1 MLPAVLS
8 IKTSLKAAVSADI
21 ADGRNLETLNTT
33 SLCRA
38 PILRIRPQDGIEG
51 KSCERKGAQSK
62 SVNSVADGKGIATRV
77 MSQLQSHEI
86 RRVAESTVCRL
97 NPAIYVLW
105 SS

>member
-38 PILRIRPQDGIEG
+38 PILRVRSQDGIG
-51 KSCERKGAQSK
+51 RK

-86 RRVAESTVCRL
+86 RRVVESAVCRP
-97 NPAIYVLW
+97 NPTIYV
-105 SS
+105 

>member
-38 PILRIRPQDGIEG
+38 PILRIRPQGGIER
-51 KSCERKGAQSK
+51 KSCEKGCTKQERLQRCGRER
-62 SVNSVADGKGIATRV
+62 DGYEGDVPAAKPRDPPCRG
-77 MSQLQSHEI
+77 E
-86 RRVAESTVCRL
+86 RRMEA
-97 NPAIYVLW
+97 
-105 SS
+105 

>member
-1 MLPAVLS
+1 MPPAVLS

-38 PILRIRPQDGIEG
+38 PILRIRPQDGIER

-62 SVNSVADGKGIATRV
+62 NVNSLADGKGMATRV
-77 MSQLQSHEI
+77 MSQLQSHKV
-86 RRVAESTVCRL
+86 RCVVESVVCRPNL
-97 NPAIYVLW
+97 TIYV
-105 SS
+105 

>member
-1 MLPAVLS
+1 MPPDVLS

-38 PILRIRPQDGIEG
+38 PILRIRPQDGIER
-51 KSCERKGAQSK
+51 KSCERKGEQSK
-62 SVNSVADGKGIATRV
+62 SVNSVADGKGMATRA

-86 RRVAESTVCRL
+86 RCVVESAVCRP
-97 NPAIYVLW
+97 NPTIYV
-105 SS
+105 